1 MSISE
6 MKRFIAENIE
16 RIEDPAKL
24 EAIVHLIESQDE
36 PGSDMKAFFEGAVS
50 RYGDVLKKLA
60 E

>member
-1 MSISE
+1 